1 MSNSQKDFRTYI
13 IGTAK
18 PTERLDAINR
28 LGGRIY
34 SKTVSLAFKV
44 HEQKGFWL
52 SDGGLKKYLK
62 FKGYPCQAHSV
73 QAIIDDYCGARRSFF
88 SNKKSN
94 PKAKP
99 PNKTRKFHTF
109 TWRATGISYKR
120 GKLRLSMGKGNREP
134 IWLSIDKKFYKNV
147 PAEISLVYNRTT
159 HKYEFHAT
167 YVTQPK
173 RTKAKSLILE
183 GLAHSSFAEVGEM
196 TTQWSS
202 DTDSRAET
210 PAVSPT
216 SDCAQDRNVLFGFRE
231 QNFPK
236 SEGTAVAVDMG
247 EIHPIVA
254 FDGIRSEIY
263 NGREHRSKSR
273 YREKSKGSLNR
284 KLSRCE
290 RGSRRWKKLKRAK
303 DRILANMRSQLRD
316 MRHKI
321 TSRFVSTCHERKLE
335 TIVIGDIKHIRRSIN
350 YGKRANQ
357 KLHQWAFSQIREMIT
372 YKAKAV
378 GISVDTQDEAY
389 TSQTCPSCG
398 HRKKPSRRTYH
409 CSQCKWKGHR
419 DIVGASNILTKYQGL
434 LFNPVVG
441 AVVSPTGVRFNPH
454 LRRLDSWSPF
464 SGLISS
470 KPSKRRQRSTRL

>member
-1 MSNSQKDFRTYI
+1 MSKSQKDFRTYI
-13 IGTAK
+13 IATAK
-18 PTERLDAINR
+18 TTAELDAINR

-34 SKTVSLAFKV
+34 SKTVSLAFKT
-44 HEQKGFWL
+44 HAQKGIWI

-62 FKGYPCQAHSV
+62 FKQYPCHAHSV
-73 QAIIDDYCGARRSFF
+73 QAVIDDYCGARRSFF

-120 GKLRLSMGKGNREP
+120 GKLRLSMGKGRSP
-134 IWLSIDKKFYKNV
+134 IWLSIDKKFYQNV
-147 PAEISLVYNRTT
+147 PAEVSLVYNKTT
-159 HKYEFHAT
+159 KRYDFHAT
-167 YVTQPK
+167 YVIHPK
-173 RTKAKSLILE
+173 RTKAK
-183 GLAHSSFAEVGEM
+183 H
-196 TTQWSS
+196 
-202 DTDSRAET
+202 
-210 PAVSPT
+210 
-216 SDCAQDRNVLFGFRE
+216 
-231 QNFPK
+231 
-236 SEGTAVAVDMG
+236 GTAVAVDMG

-254 FDGIRSEIY
+254 FDGMQSEIY
-263 NGREHRSKSR
+263 NGREHRSKQR
-273 YREKSKGSLNR
+273 YQNKSKASLNR
-284 KLSRCE
+284 KLSRCK

-303 DRILANMRSQLRD
+303 NRTLAALRSQLRD

-321 TSRFVSTCHERKLE
+321 TSRFVSTCYERKLE
-335 TIVIGDIKHIRRSIN
+335 TIVIGDIRHMRQSIN
-350 YGKRANQ
+350 YGKKANQ

-378 GISVDTQDEAY
+378 GINVVTEDEAY

-409 CSQCKWKGHR
+409 CSKCEWQGHR
-419 DIVGASNILTKYQGL
+419 DVVGASNILTKYQGL

-441 AVVSPTGVRFNPH
+441 AVVSPTGVRFHPH
-454 LRRLDSWSPF
+454 LRRLDKWSPF

-470 KPSKRRQRSTRL
+470 KPPTRKQRSTRL